1 MKLSI
6 ALFIL
11 LFAASCSNSKKEG
24 DAAINDKKIQLEKLK
39 TANEKQDEQ
48 IRKLQDELSKI
59 DTSSSNPSKIKL
71 VALAPV
77 TLQNFDHYID
87 LQGKVDAENISY
99 ISPRGMGGQ
108 VKAIFVRQGD
118 HVKKGQ
124 LLLKLDDAIQRQQVV
139 AARQQSTGVRTQLA
153 LAKNLYQRQKNLWDQ
168 GIGTEVQLLTSQT
181 NVTTLENQLSQIA
194 EQVKVAQEQLNTS
207 NIYSD
212 VNGIADV
219 VNIRVGETFSGMTAA
234 GPQIKIVNTSTLK
247 AVSNIPENYL
257 GTVGKGT
264 AVVVVLPDLHKTI
277 NTSVSFVGSSIDLI
291 NRGFVVEAKLP
302 ADAALKPNQIALM
315 RIKDYAATHTI
326 AIPLNTLQND
336 EKGKFVM
343 VANDEKGKMFARK
356 RPVTIGMLNGD
367 VLEIKSGLKEGDM
380 LVTEG
385 FANLYEGQ
393 QITTGSK

>member
-124 LLLKLDDAIQRQQVV
+124 LLLKLDDAVQRQQVV

-247 AVSNIPENYL
+247 AVAIFL
-257 GTVGKGT
+257 KIIW
-264 AVVVVLPDLHKTI
+264 ALL
-277 NTSVSFVGSSIDLI
+277 
-291 NRGFVVEAKLP
+291 AKAQP
-302 ADAALKPNQIALM
+302 WW
-315 RIKDYAATHTI
+315 
-326 AIPLNTLQND
+326 
-336 EKGKFVM
+336 
-343 VANDEKGKMFARK
+343 
-356 RPVTIGMLNGD
+356 
-367 VLEIKSGLKEGDM
+367 
-380 LVTEG
+380 
-385 FANLYEGQ
+385 
-393 QITTGSK
+393 